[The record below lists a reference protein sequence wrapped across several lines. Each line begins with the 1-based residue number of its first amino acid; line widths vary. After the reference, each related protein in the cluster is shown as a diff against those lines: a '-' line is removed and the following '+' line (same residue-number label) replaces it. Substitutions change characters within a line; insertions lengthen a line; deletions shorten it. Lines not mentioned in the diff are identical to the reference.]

1 MNIKYRICA
10 VLLAASLLIACSND
24 DENLVIQEAPV
35 VNLNLT
41 DIATVDFNEEITI
54 TGTASSANA
63 VRDISFYLVKK
74 RDDKYER
81 LWFSPLQYAN
91 IEIGKTVNFEAK
103 VIIDDPEAQAIAI
116 AVSDP
121 YEQQTINYIPIE
133 KINGSPSGSAY
144 IFKDLEMASEY
155 EYGGTMP
162 YIFSLTGINIDGTT
176 KNVVSLDDI
185 KKTGARNLDFAFTSI
200 WRNSTTYSAGVLGN
214 WGYAFCE
221 FRQLAR
227 GPIGRQCDYKYVTNS
242 TSIPA
247 YTDTC
252 CVVLVSNA
260 VANANNFEAVF
271 SNAGDNYGTSNFLN
285 ILTNLFTENA
295 IGNQYVVNMKTN
307 ASGINTS
314 VCKENVT
321 AGSYIAFRKTKNKVE
336 HTYGLIQIIELP
348 NVSDALDDTGLKY
361 KTELYTDNI
370 IDNAHLPQKWY
381 NNAEVDA
388 VGIAKLYGRKIKVNI
403 IAQK

>member
-1 MNIKYRICA
+1 MKITYRIWA
-10 VLLAASLLIACSND
+10 ILLSASLLTACNNED
-24 DENLVIQEAPV
+24 DNLITKEAPA
-35 VNLNLT
+35 VNVNLT
-41 DIATVDFNEEITI
+41 DIPTVDFNDEITI
-54 TGTASSANA
+54 TGTATSSNA

-74 RDDKYER
+74 TGDAYER
-81 LWFSPLQYAN
+81 LWFSPLQYAD
-91 IEIGKTVNFEAK
+91 IEIGKTVEFEAK
-103 VIIDDPEAQAIAI
+103 VIIDDPEANAIAI

-144 IFKDLEMASEY
+144 IFKDMEIGAEY
-155 EYGGTMP
+155 EYGGAVP
-162 YIFSLTGINIDGTT
+162 YVFSLTGVNVDGTV
-176 KNVVSLDDI
+176 KNVVSLDEI
-185 KKTGARNLDFAFTSI
+185 KKTDARNLDFAFINI
-200 WRNSTTYSAGVLGN
+200 WRNSTTYTSGVLGN

-227 GPIGRQCDYKYVTNS
+227 GPIGRQCDYKYLTNS

-247 YTDTC
+247 KTDTC

-260 VANANNFEAVF
+260 VANANNFEEVF
-271 SNAGDNYGTSNFLN
+271 KNAGDNYGTSNFLN
-285 ILTNLFTENA
+285 VLTNLFTENA
-295 IGNQYVVNMKTN
+295 IGNQYIVNMKTN
-307 ASGINTS
+307 ASGVNTS

-321 AGSYIAFRKTKNKVE
+321 AGSYIAFRKTKNKTE

-348 NVSDALDDTGLKY
+348 DVSDAVDGTGLKY
-361 KTELYTDNI
+361 KTEPYVDNI

-381 NNAEVDA
+381 SNAATEA
-388 VGIAKLYGRKIKVNI
+388 VGVAKLYGRKVKVNI